1 MLNSIREELES
12 TVTPLLRDIV
22 EDTRTLLQQE
32 AQLFRAEVREDTVKV
47 RQAMTLIV
55 AGGASILISIL
66 LCAFMLVQ
74 LLATEWLQA
83 PLWLSFGLVAL
94 VTATSGGI
102 LSYVG
107 GKKLESVRESS
118 ERSLQAMREGLGWMQ
133 RTM

>member
-1 MLNSIREELES
+1 MFNSIREEFES

-22 EDTRTLLQQE
+22 DDARTLLQQE
-32 AQLFRAEVREDTVKV
+32 AQLLRAEVREDTVKI

-55 AGGASILISIL
+55 AGGASILISTL

-94 VTATSGGI
+94 LMAASGGI
-102 LSYVG
+102 FSYIG
-107 GKKLESVRESS
+107 GKKLESARESS
-118 ERSLQAMREGLGWMQ
+118 ERSIRALKEGLGWTQ